1 MTEYWIVVKPAPKT
15 PRKIRERLK
24 HISMS
29 AVGSWR
35 MKSKGLKYIPA
46 IIDSAYAWGEKEVE
60 EAKKDPIVS
69 YLMGKVEV
77 MIKKCRDNIRAN
89 PETLGPDFKIF
100 WPVEVL
106 DLEEVRKELEIL
118 LTRELFSKDNPEDRR
133 IAEED
138 IKRTGL
144 AIGEEEMKSEQRI
157 DSRIDFF
164 NRNMRKWGEFF
175 KEVYEVYKQYN
186 VKMWL
191 HIEVV

>member
-1 MTEYWIVVKPAPKT
+1 
-15 PRKIRERLK
+15 
-24 HISMS
+24 
-29 AVGSWR
+29 
-35 MKSKGLKYIPA
+35 
-46 IIDSAYAWGEKEVE
+46 
-60 EAKKDPIVS
+60 
-69 YLMGKVEV
+69 
-77 MIKKCRDNIRAN
+77 
-89 PETLGPDFKIF
+89 
-100 WPVEVL
+100 VEVL

-138 IKRTGL
+138 IKRTDL
-144 AIGEEEMKSEQRI
+144 AIGEEGMKSEQRI

-191 HIEVV
+191 HIEGV